1 MNTIEVTKE
10 KSTMKTMMVRGS
22 PILRYMLAAAAIV
35 IVIFGLKY
43 SSDVLAPIF
52 FAATLAIL
60 FTPALWW
67 LEKKGL
73 PAGLALLVMVLTLG
87 GLIVLLIIILT
98 ASLEQLALRLPVY
111 QELLLQR
118 IDAFSAAMGNFDI
131 DVQEA
136 LSTMALDTTT
146 LAKSAINVA
155 LGLLGNSVAIVF
167 FLFLLFL
174 MLLESKSIATKFQ
187 TRLQTGNNFVTQ
199 LGNYTKQIQK
209 QYRIQTLSN
218 LLSAVAITVVL
229 LLFRLD
235 FAILWGFLAF
245 ILGYIPNVGLIIAI
259 LPAILIAFILYG
271 LGTAVIILA
280 MVIILNATIDNAV
293 TPRIMGK
300 GLNWPMLLVFLSFLW
315 WSWVFGFV
323 GALLAIPAT
332 LLVKTLLQGRQE
344 THFLVVLLSG
354 QGDSEET
361 IPFPANRRDENNTI
375 EEDSDSPEI
384 RRTTLRAD
392 ATDSTVHEE

>member
-1 MNTIEVTKE
+1 MQ
-10 KSTMKTMMVRGS
+10 TMTVRGS

-35 IVIFGLKY
+35 IIVIGLKY
-43 SSDVLAPIF
+43 ASDVLAPIF
-52 FAATLAIL
+52 FATTLAIL
-60 FTPALWW
+60 FTPALRW
-67 LEKKGL
+67 LEQKRL
-73 PAGLALLVMVLTLG
+73 PTGLALLVMVLALG
-87 GLIVLLIIILT
+87 GFILLMIIILT
-98 ASLEQLALRLPVY
+98 FSLEQLALRLPVY
-111 QELLLQR
+111 EELLLQR
-118 IDAFSAAMGNFDI
+118 IDAFTAALGSIGI

-136 LSTMALDTTT
+136 LNTFVVNTTALTK
-146 LAKSAINVA
+146 AAINATLLV
-155 LGLLGNSVAIVF
+155 LGNSVLVVL

-187 TRLQTGNNFVTQ
+187 RRQQTGNNLVIQ
-199 LGNYTKQIQK
+199 LGTYTKHIQK

-218 LLSAVAITVVL
+218 LLSAVAITAVL
-229 LLFRLD
+229 LIFRVD

-259 LPAILIAFILYG
+259 VPAIIIAFILYG
-271 LGTAVIILA
+271 LATALAILA
-280 MVIILNATIDNAV
+280 LVIILNAAMDNAV

-300 GLNWPMLLVFLSFLW
+300 GLNLPILLVFLSFLW

-354 QGDSEET
+354 QGNSEKT
-361 IPFPANRRDENNTI
+361 IPIPANRRDENNTV
-375 EEDSDSPEI
+375 EEDSDSPET

>member
-1 MNTIEVTKE
+1 MQTIT
-10 KSTMKTMMVRGS
+10 VRGS
-22 PILRYMLAAAAIV
+22 PILRYMFSAAAVVIIV
-35 IVIFGLKY
+35 IGLKY
-43 SSDVLAPIF
+43 ASDVVAPIF
-52 FAATLAIL
+52 FATTLAIL
-60 FTPALWW
+60 FTPALRW
-67 LEKKGL
+67 LEQKRL
-73 PAGLALLVMVLTLG
+73 PTGLALLVMVLALG
-87 GLIVLLIIILT
+87 GFILLMIIILT
-98 ASLEQLALRLPVY
+98 FSLEQLALRLPVY
-111 QELLLQR
+111 EELLLQR
-118 IDAFSAAMGNFDI
+118 IDAFTAALGSIGI
-131 DVQEA
+131 DVQDA
-136 LSTMALDTTT
+136 LNAFVVNTTALTK
-146 LAKSAINVA
+146 AAINATLLV
-155 LGLLGNSVAIVF
+155 LGNSVLVVL

-187 TRLQTGNNFVTQ
+187 RRQQTGNNLVIQ
-199 LGNYTKQIQK
+199 LGTYTKHIQK

-218 LLSAVAITVVL
+218 LLSAVAITAVL
-229 LLFRLD
+229 LLFRVD

-259 LPAILIAFILYG
+259 LPAIIIAFILYG
-271 LGTAVIILA
+271 LGTALAILA
-280 MVIILNATIDNAV
+280 MVIILNAAMDNAV

-300 GLNWPMLLVFLSFLW
+300 GLNLPILLVFLSFLW

-354 QGDSEET
+354 QGNSEET
-361 IPFPANRRDENNTI
+361 IPIPANRRDENNTV
-375 EEDSDSPEI
+375 EEDSDSPET

>member
-1 MNTIEVTKE
+1 MQ
-10 KSTMKTMMVRGS
+10 TMTVRGS

-35 IVIFGLKY
+35 IIVIDLKY
-43 SSDVLAPIF
+43 ASDVLAPIF
-52 FAATLAIL
+52 LAVTLAIL
-60 FTPALWW
+60 FTPALRW
-67 LEKKGL
+67 LEQKGL
-73 PAGLALLVMVLTLG
+73 PTGLALLVMVLALG
-87 GLIVLLIIILT
+87 GIIILT
-98 ASLEQLALRLPVY
+98 FSLKQLALRLPVY
-111 QELLLQR
+111 EELLLQR
-118 IDAFSAAMGNFDI
+118 IDAFTAALGIIGI

-136 LSTMALDTTT
+136 LNTFVVNTTALTK
-146 LAKSAINVA
+146 AAINATLLV
-155 LGLLGNSVAIVF
+155 LGNSVLVV

-187 TRLQTGNNFVTQ
+187 RRQQTGNNLVIQ
-199 LGNYTKQIQK
+199 LGTYTKHIQK

-218 LLSAVAITVVL
+218 LLSAVAITAVL
-229 LLFRLD
+229 LIFRVD

-259 LPAILIAFILYG
+259 VPAIIIAFILYG
-271 LGTAVIILA
+271 LATALAILA
-280 MVIILNATIDNAV
+280 LVIILNAAMDNAV

-300 GLNWPMLLVFLSFLW
+300 GLNLPILLVFLSFLW

-332 LLVKTLLQGRQE
+332 LLVKTLLQGRLE

-361 IPFPANRRDENNTI
+361 IPIPANRRDENNTI
-375 EEDSDSPEI
+375 EEDSDSPDT
-384 RRTTLRAD
+384 RRTTLIAD
-392 ATDSTVHEE
+392 ATDSAVHEE

>member
-1 MNTIEVTKE
+1 MQ
-10 KSTMKTMMVRGS
+10 TMTVRGS

-35 IVIFGLKY
+35 IIVIGLKY
-43 SSDVLAPIF
+43 ASDVLAPIF
-52 FAATLAIL
+52 FATTLAIL
-60 FTPALWW
+60 FTPALRW
-67 LEKKGL
+67 LEQKGL
-73 PAGLALLVMVLTLG
+73 PTGLALLVMVLALG
-87 GLIVLLIIILT
+87 GIIILT
-98 ASLEQLALRLPVY
+98 FSLEQLALRLPVY
-111 QELLLQR
+111 EELLLQR
-118 IDAFSAAMGNFDI
+118 IDAFTAALGSIGI
-131 DVQEA
+131 DVQNA
-136 LSTMALDTTT
+136 LNAFVVNTTALTKAAMNAT
-146 LAKSAINVA
+146 LLV
-155 LGLLGNSVAIVF
+155 LGNSVLVVL

-187 TRLQTGNNFVTQ
+187 RRQQTGNNLVIQ
-199 LGNYTKQIQK
+199 LGTYTKEIQK

-218 LLSAVAITVVL
+218 LLSAVAITAVL
-229 LLFRLD
+229 LIFRVD

-259 LPAILIAFILYG
+259 LPAIIIAFILYG
-271 LGTAVIILA
+271 LGTALAILA
-280 MVIILNATIDNAV
+280 MVIILNAAMDNAV

-300 GLNWPMLLVFLSFLW
+300 GLNLPILLVFLSFLW

-354 QGDSEET
+354 QGNSEET
-361 IPFPANRRDENNTI
+361 IPIPANRRDENNTV
-375 EEDSDSPEI
+375 EEDSDSPET

>member
-1 MNTIEVTKE
+1 MNTIEGTKE
-10 KSTMKTMMVRGS
+10 KLTVQTMTVRGS
-22 PILRYMLAAAAIV
+22 PILRYMLSAAAVVIIV
-35 IVIFGLKY
+35 IDLKY
-43 SSDVLAPIF
+43 ASDVLAPII
-52 FAATLAIL
+52 FATTLAIL
-60 FTPALWW
+60 FTPALRW
-67 LEKKGL
+67 LEQKRL
-73 PAGLALLVMVLTLG
+73 PTGLALLVMVLALG
-87 GLIVLLIIILT
+87 GFILLMIIILT
-98 ASLEQLALRLPVY
+98 FSLEQLALRLPVY
-111 QELLLQR
+111 EELLLQR
-118 IDAFSAAMGNFDI
+118 IDAFTAALGSIGI

-136 LSTMALDTTT
+136 LNTFVVNTTALTK
-146 LAKSAINVA
+146 AAINATLLV
-155 LGLLGNSVAIVF
+155 LGNSVLVV

-187 TRLQTGNNFVTQ
+187 RRQQTGNNLVIQ
-199 LGNYTKQIQK
+199 LGTYTKQIQK

-218 LLSAVAITVVL
+218 LLSAVAITAVL
-229 LLFRLD
+229 LIFRVD

-259 LPAILIAFILYG
+259 VPAIIIAFILYG
-271 LGTAVIILA
+271 LATALAILA
-280 MVIILNATIDNAV
+280 LVIILNAAMDNAV

-300 GLNWPMLLVFLSFLW
+300 GLNLPILLVFLSFLW

-354 QGDSEET
+354 QGNSEKT
-361 IPFPANRRDENNTI
+361 IPIPANRRDENNTV

-392 ATDSTVHEE
+392 ATDSIVHEE

>member
-1 MNTIEVTKE
+1 
-10 KSTMKTMMVRGS
+10 MKTMMVRGS

-73 PAGLALLVMVLTLG
+73 PAGLALLVLVLALG
-87 GLIVLLIIILT
+87 GFIVLMIIILT
-98 ASLEQLALRLPVY
+98 FSLEQLALRLPIY

-118 IDAFSAAMGNFDI
+118 IDAFTAAMGSIGI
-131 DVQEA
+131 DVQDA
-136 LSTMALDTTT
+136 LNAFVADTTSLTKAAMNAT
-146 LAKSAINVA
+146 LLV
-155 LGLLGNSVAIVF
+155 LGNSVLVVL

-187 TRLQTGNNFVTQ
+187 RRQQTGNNLVIQ
-199 LGNYTKQIQK
+199 LGTYTKHIQK

-218 LLSAVAITVVL
+218 LLSAVAITAVL
-229 LLFRLD
+229 LLFRVD
-235 FAILWGFLAF
+235 FAILWGLLSF

-271 LGTAVIILA
+271 LGTALAILA
-280 MVIILNATIDNAV
+280 MVIILNATMDNAV

-300 GLNWPMLLVFLSFLW
+300 GLNLPILLVFLSFLW

-332 LLVKTLLQGRQE
+332 LLVKTLFQGRQE

-361 IPFPANRRDENNTI
+361 IPIPANRRDENNTI
-375 EEDSDSPEI
+375 EEDSDSPDT
-384 RRTTLRAD
+384 RRTTLIVD
-392 ATDSTVHEE
+392 STDSAVHEE

>member
-1 MNTIEVTKE
+1 
-10 KSTMKTMMVRGS
+10 
-22 PILRYMLAAAAIV
+22 MLSAAAIV
-35 IVIFGLKY
+35 IIVIGLKY
-43 SSDVLAPIF
+43 ASDVLAPIF
-52 FAATLAIL
+52 FATTLAIL
-60 FTPALWW
+60 FTPALRW
-67 LEKKGL
+67 LEQKGL
-73 PAGLALLVMVLTLG
+73 PTGLALLVMVLALG
-87 GLIVLLIIILT
+87 GFIILMIIILT
-98 ASLEQLALRLPVY
+98 FSLEQLALRLPVY
-111 QELLLQR
+111 EELLLQR
-118 IDAFSAAMGNFDI
+118 IDAFTAALGSIGI

-136 LSTMALDTTT
+136 LNTFVVNTTALTK
-146 LAKSAINVA
+146 AAINATLLV
-155 LGLLGNSVAIVF
+155 LGNSVLVV

-187 TRLQTGNNFVTQ
+187 RRQQTGNNLVIQ
-199 LGNYTKQIQK
+199 LGTYTKHIQK

-218 LLSAVAITVVL
+218 LLSAVAITAVL
-229 LLFRLD
+229 LIFRVD

-259 LPAILIAFILYG
+259 VPAIIIAFILYG
-271 LGTAVIILA
+271 LATALAILA
-280 MVIILNATIDNAV
+280 LVIILNAAMDNAV

-300 GLNWPMLLVFLSFLW
+300 GLNLPILLVFLSFLW

-354 QGDSEET
+354 QGNSEKT
-361 IPFPANRRDENNTI
+361 IPIPANRRDENNTV
-375 EEDSDSPEI
+375 EEDSDSPET